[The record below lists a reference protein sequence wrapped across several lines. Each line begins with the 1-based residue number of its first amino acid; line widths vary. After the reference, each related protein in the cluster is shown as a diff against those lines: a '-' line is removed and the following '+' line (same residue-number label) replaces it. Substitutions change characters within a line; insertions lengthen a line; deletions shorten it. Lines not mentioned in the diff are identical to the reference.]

1 MEHLELTVRQNFVS
15 SRDAIINRIG
25 LLAINHM
32 QSTLAVKDNN
42 SLTTAHSSIS
52 RVYRAVRPSE
62 ERFRGIWEQEEGI
75 AFIDRERV
83 QSGKWEASHA
93 EPGGLYH
100 FYIQARKHVQCGEF
114 NGIPCRAHC
123 RAGVVQFVRPDETVH
138 TAGIGETSIFQ
149 VSFNST
155 YLTERL
161 GYTFVRPAGVDLR
174 SRQLKD
180 PGLSRLAQAHRSM
193 MSYGFCGS
201 QLYFDEI
208 REAILN
214 RILILYATRTT
225 HVKPAQEILVPAKTR
240 MVIDYIEANLGG
252 NLRLAELCAVAAV
265 SRAHF
270 ARAFRKTLG
279 QSPHTFVIHR
289 RLARAMEL
297 MWQHDLSIAQIARNC
312 GFADPAHLT
321 RCFQQR
327 FGYAP
332 SQLRHKVSA

>member
-1 MEHLELTVRQNFVS
+1 VRQNFVS
-15 SRDAIINRIG
+15 SRDAIINGIG
-25 LLAINHM
+25 LPPIHDM
-32 QSTLAVKDNN
+32 QATSAVKDND
-42 SLTTAHSSIS
+42 SSTTAHSSIS
-52 RVYRAVRPSE
+52 RVYRAVCPSE

-75 AFIDRERV
+75 AFIDRERA

-93 EPGGLYH
+93 EPDNLYH

-114 NGIPCRAHC
+114 NGVPCRAHC

-149 VSFNST
+149 VSFDSA

-161 GYTFVRPAGVDLR
+161 GYTFVRPAGVELR

-180 PGLSRLAQAHRSM
+180 SALSRLAHAHQSM
-193 MSYGFCGS
+193 MSYGFSGG

-214 RILILYATRTT
+214 RILILYAIRTI
-225 HVKPAQEILVPAKTR
+225 HLKPVQEILVPAKTR
-240 MVIDYIEANLGG
+240 TVIDYIEANLAGD
-252 NLRLAELCAVAAV
+252 LRLAELCAVAGV

-279 QSPHTFVIHR
+279 QSPHTFVTHR

-297 MWQHDLSIAQIARNC
+297 MWQQDVSIAQVASRC
-312 GFADPAHLT
+312 GFADHAHLT

-332 SQLRHKVSA
+332 SQLSRRRLKAPA